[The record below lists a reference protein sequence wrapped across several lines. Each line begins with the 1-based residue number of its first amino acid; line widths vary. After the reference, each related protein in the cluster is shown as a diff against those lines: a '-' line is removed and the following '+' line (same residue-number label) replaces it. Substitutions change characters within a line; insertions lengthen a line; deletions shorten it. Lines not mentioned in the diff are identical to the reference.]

1 MYDMNG
7 PLYTLKQKK
16 HGVCRG
22 KWILSLNQ
30 YHYFRLIS
38 DQYNNLNTKLREH
51 FDPYNNRRIGDNNNM
66 WKFNTKEEPEEL
78 IILARLKGLM

>member
-30 YHYFRLIS
+30 YHYFRLITS
-38 DQYNNLNTKLREH
+38 PSAKLREH
-51 FDPYNNRRIGDNNNM
+51 FDPYNNRRIGDNNM